1 MLNFE
6 GWFYLCISTVV
17 AVVLGST
24 LGYLIVKLIENE
36 AVFVNYKYPI
46 ILVAGII
53 LVVVIIQI
61 SISKILING
70 IQKDSLISRI
80 NNVGD

>member
-1 MLNFE
+1 MYYTLNTSSDRRTSR
-6 GWFYLCISTVV
+6 WYS
-17 AVVLGST
+17 
-24 LGYLIVKLIENE
+24 IVKLIENE

-70 IQKDSLISRI
+70 IQKDSLINRI

>member
-1 MLNFE
+1 M
-6 GWFYLCISTVV
+6 I
-17 AVVLGST
+17 GST
-24 LGYLIVKLIENE
+24 LGYLIVKLIENK